1 MNRASNVFIPLALTL
16 CSALP
21 CACRTTRERVPKDA
35 AAAAPV
41 RSSVQRAW
49 RVVEG
54 DRVCG
59 FVLAFREDGPGER
72 VFYAVQNEF
81 RQELGLIDAQG
92 RAWRY
97 RPFQEQPDHLTS
109 STLADGARAILG
121 TAAAARLEE
130 LSPAALHGN

>member
-1 MNRASNVFIPLALTL
+1 MNRASNVFISLALAL
-16 CSALP
+16 CGALL

-54 DRVCG
+54 ERVCG

-72 VFYAVQNEF
+72 VFYAVQNEL
-81 RQELGLIDAQG
+81 RQELGLVDAQG

-97 RPFQEQPDHLTS
+97 RPFQEQPDHLIS

-121 TAAAARLEE
+121 ISAAARLEE
-130 LSPAALHGN
+130 LSTAALHGN